1 MHKHRIFVSHQ
12 QCQHQRTKLIPRT
25 MRLVFSSHFPSS
37 FSTVTTYAP
46 ASLRTTLAIVIE
58 VMHVI
63 VSVLKRFGSGK
74 LPPLNVHVTLGL
86 GLAANGTSI
95 AVEEPTGSV
104 KVRSAASFVNRGG
117 TARSKLTHRYDNEA
131 ASCLHKSRNKICSF
145 ERFERF
151 GILPSL
157 RGE

>member
-1 MHKHRIFVSHQ
+1 MATTPDTNITKARGFLKCMNVAVFVSHQ
-12 QCQHQRTKLIPRT
+12 NYQRRGTKLVPRT

-74 LPPLNVHVTLGL
+74 LPPLNVHVTFGL

-95 AVEEPTGSV
+95 AVEEPTGNV
-104 KVRSAASFVNRGG
+104 NVRSVASLNRGG
-117 TARSKLTHRYDNEA
+117 TARIKVTRSN
-131 ASCLHKSRNKICSF
+131 
-145 ERFERF
+145 
-151 GILPSL
+151 
-157 RGE
+157 